1 MTWSFQ
7 QHPQAVRPSR
17 GHDRSHY
24 TYDLHGD
31 VVCVMDLND
40 GRTVTNDADAVVED
54 LVRDLG
60 GLSGKTVIYRDTTG
74 IWDELVVHKDRF
86 SGFRSVNEK
95 DLGRALAKIAVGAAA

>member
-7 QHPQAVRPSR
+7 QHPQAGRPSR
-17 GHDRSHY
+17 GHDRSDY

-74 IWDELVVHKDRF
+74 IWDELMVHKDRF

-95 DLGRALAKIAVGAAA
+95 DLGRALARIAVGAAA